1 MSFGPIEIAVVL
13 FVIAMIVGPS
23 RIARMARSL
32 GRGAY
37 EFVDE
42 IGGDKKGKD
51 KSLPEE
57 LEAGDTRDTHDG
69 RSDRGD
75 RGDRGGHTDERRG

>member
-1 MSFGPIEIAVVL
+1 MSFGPIEILVVL

-37 EFVDE
+37 DFVDE
-42 IGGDKKGKD
+42 LGSGKSGDTAGED
-51 KSLPEE
+51 ESREE
-57 LEAGDTRDTHDG
+57 LPPARDERED
-69 RSDRGD
+69 
-75 RGDRGGHTDERRG
+75 GGHG